1 MLSIQVVK
9 VPLEDNMQ
17 MDLMFCQYGLVG
29 LKGFA
34 LLDTLQN
41 LSFCISFTQDVDQG
55 LFKYHEVH
63 TCEVNPTNPRLPT
76 ALLPSAKV
84 LVITLSSFI
93 PVMVAAPREETDP
106 SAFRSFLVVKS
117 KASLNSE
124 RRPTFP
130 KLRVIMGRL
139 KMKRQEYRPNI
150 LPKDAAAFIKQTIK
164 IKLGNIALGF
174 HRKAFT
180 VTNFIICLM
189 FSYS

>member
-1 MLSIQVVK
+1 M
-9 VPLEDNMQ
+9 
-17 MDLMFCQYGLVG
+17 G

-34 LLDTLQN
+34 LLDTLHN

-55 LFKYHEVH
+55 LFKYLEVH
-63 TCEVNPTNPRLPT
+63 TWGKSYKSQATHG
-76 ALLPSAKV
+76 
-84 LVITLSSFI
+84 
-93 PVMVAAPREETDP
+93 VAALCKGLGHNPVVFYPCNGPREETDP

-130 KLRVIMGRL
+130 KLRVVMGHL
-139 KMKRQEYRPNI
+139 KMKRQEYRPYI
-150 LPKDAAAFIKQTIK
+150 LPKDGAAFIKQTIK

-189 FSYS
+189 FSYSWW